1 MKMKR
6 IKGLTLVLA
15 LVILV
20 ALFVGCGST
29 GKIVNESGE
38 EFTVD
43 VSVMGDVK
51 KGAPSISSNEIELA
65 GTTYT
70 FPIKMSELFNNGWE
84 LKKGYEYDREFDANS
99 RTSLISYYLVH
110 ESGMEIE
117 LRQILNDSSENKDIK
132 DCKLIEVNLLTYDLA
147 TRSDYVLP
155 GGIVPTSTAANVL
168 NVYGDPNTTTT
179 FSQYSYSIGTQL
191 IYGKH
196 PSSGITYFFHFKEDG
211 TIYSVGMEY
220 ER

>member
-15 LVILV
+15 LVMLV

-29 GKIVNESGE
+29 GKIVSERGE

-43 VSVMGDVK
+43 VSVKGDVK

-70 FPIKMSELFNNGWE
+70 FPIKMSELLENGWE
-84 LKKGYEYDREFDANS
+84 FQGDDETELEANS
-99 RTSLISYYLVH
+99 KAYLSFLYLVH
-110 ESGMEIE
+110 ESGMKIN
-117 LRQILNDSSENKDIK
+117 LKAAVNDSSEKKNIK
-132 DCKLIEVNLLTYDLA
+132 ECTLTEVCLYTDSLA

-155 GGIVPTSTAANVL
+155 GGIVPTSTAANVIKVFG
-168 NVYGDPNTTTT
+168 NPNTTTA
-179 FSQYSYSIGTQL
+179 FSSYSCNTDNEL
-191 IYGKH
+191 KYEYH
-196 PSSGITYFFHFKEDG
+196 ESSGIAYHFEFNEDG
-211 TIYSVGMEY
+211 TIHSVY
-220 ER
+220 IAYAT

>member
-1 MKMKR
+1 MKR

-20 ALFVGCGST
+20 ALVAGCGST
-29 GKIVNESGE
+29 SKIVSESDE
-38 EFTVD
+38 KFTVD
-43 VSVMGDVK
+43 VSVVGDVK
-51 KGAPSISSNEIELA
+51 TGAPSISSNEIELA

-70 FPIKMSELFNNGWE
+70 FPVKMSEMFNNGWK
-84 LKKGYEYDREFDANS
+84 LKDEYDREFEANS
-99 RTSLISYYLVH
+99 TTSIWYYLVH
-110 ESGMEIE
+110 KSGTKIVLVEIV
-117 LRQILNDSSENKDIK
+117 NDSSEKKDIK
-132 DCKLIEVNLLTYDLA
+132 DCTLTEVVLYTYALA

-179 FSQYSYSIGTQL
+179 FSQYSYSTDDQL
-191 IYGKH
+191 VYRRH
-196 PSSGITYFFHFKEDG
+196 PSSGITYNYTFNEDG
-211 TIYSVGMEY
+211 TINLVHMFTEY